1 MPLKPLSP
9 EHNFQRRVARR
20 YGLDFVITGET
31 LEEDDEY
38 GTHTVREATG
48 PEMQMWRKIVP
59 EHIQAKLNRVWHEAQ
74 TLEATPQ
81 ELHAVL
87 RTAPFVY
94 LCALDFAALR
104 GNPPKDQDW
113 SINVDSA
120 SVQHG
125 RMAQTRDTMVFVS
138 REIPTGYY
146 LALPAPDPRLNW
158 TPPAGERQIRPELD
172 NFDFELRPL

>member
-1 MPLKPLSP
+1 MKY
-9 EHNFQRRVARR
+9 
-20 YGLDFVITGET
+20 YGHEVIEVKVKG
-31 LEEDDEY
+31 L
-38 GTHTVREATG
+38 
-48 PEMQMWRKIVP
+48 
-59 EHIQAKLNRVWHEAQ
+59 
-74 TLEATPQ
+74 
-81 ELHAVL
+81 
-87 RTAPFVY
+87 APSVY

-172 NFDFELRPL
+172 NFDFELRSL